1 MRILLDNNVNQRL
14 APLFFGHEVIH
25 VRTIG
30 MDKLRNGDLVA
41 SAEAAGFEALI
52 TCDKN
57 MAYQQNLAN
66 RRIRI
71 VVLNTRRITLA
82 HIAPLAPKAIEALG
96 ESTEGTFIVINP
108 DPVG

>member
-14 APLFFGHEVIH
+14 ASLLFGHEVVH
-25 VRTIG
+25 VRMVG

-41 SAEAAGFEALI
+41 SAEAAGFEALV

-57 MAYQQNLAN
+57 MAYQQNIAG

-71 VVLNTRRITLA
+71 VVLNSRRITLP
-82 HIAPLAPKAIEALG
+82 HIAPLAPKALEALE
-96 ESTEGTFIVINP
+96 ESVAGTFIVISP
-108 DPVG
+108 DPS